1 MNKVVESLKNPKLF
15 AKWETGE
22 LLGFITGLMLEYLVE
37 NDVRKITLANAEQE
51 LARRN
56 EVA

>member
-1 MNKVVESLKNPKLF
+1 MDKVVESLKNPKLF
-15 AKWETGE
+15 AEWETAE
-22 LLGFITGLMLEYLVE
+22 LLGCIVGLMLEELADS
-37 NDVRKITLANAEQE
+37 DVRKITLANAEAE

>member
-15 AKWETGE
+15 AEWETGE
-22 LLGFITGLMLEYLVE
+22 LQGFITGLMLEFLAE
-37 NDVRKITLANAEQE
+37 GDVRKITLANAELE

>member
-1 MNKVVESLKNPKLF
+1 MTKVAENLKNPKLF
-15 AKWETGE
+15 AEWETAE
-22 LLGFITGLMLEYLVE
+22 LQGFIAGLMLEYLAD
-37 NDVRKITLANAEQE
+37 NDVRKITLANAELE